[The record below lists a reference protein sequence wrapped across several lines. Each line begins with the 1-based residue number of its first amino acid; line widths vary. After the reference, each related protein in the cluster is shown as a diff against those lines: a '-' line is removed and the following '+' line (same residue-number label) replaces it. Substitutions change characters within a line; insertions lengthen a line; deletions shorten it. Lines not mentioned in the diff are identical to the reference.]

1 MKFLNFFKN
10 KKVFLPLLFLFIFIL
25 NFGLRI
31 INIAYPDNVVFDE
44 AHFAQYSAAYGSGKA
59 HIDIHPPLGKMI
71 LSIPLF
77 FKPPTSFLNTKFVE
91 YNFSNTTSAVSQTTR
106 TAYGFFPYQSLRI
119 TSVFIGALLI
129 AVIFLLVFFGTGM
142 LMPALLATFF
152 LTFEN
157 ALLLET
163 RLILIDG
170 SMLLFGFLGLLFL
183 FQKKKH
189 FILAGIFIGL
199 ALAVKL
205 TAIIFVLTGLFFL
218 FKANGEKKEDLK
230 NFLKFIFSV
239 GIIFLFISMV
249 VENIWI
255 SPQMHQNLFQETIAP
270 AFIKGQTTTL
280 SSTEKIIATHIPHSL
295 QSLLQTWVMQSLFSV
310 GSYTLTG
317 SGPTLILS
325 HWYVWPF
332 MGGIFSYYAPLTPGS
347 DLVLI
352 GNPFVWGIGLT
363 GLFIV
368 FFRFAKNWIKRKK
381 EEKEKKEGNF
391 VNTLT
396 FLCFTYLAIFV
407 VLIHRGTFLYH
418 YFPVF
423 IASVCIFS
431 VLFSK
436 FLEQKSNRAKFWWC
450 FSFCLITLVNFLIMS
465 PFTYGF
471 SIF

>member
-1 MKFLNFFKN
+1 MQFLNFFKN
-10 KKVFLPLLFLFIFIL
+10 KKVFLPFLFLFIFLL

-31 INIAYPDNVVFDE
+31 INVSYPNNVVFDE

-77 FKPPTSFLNTKFVE
+77 FKPATSFINTKFVE
-91 YNFSNTTSAVSQTTR
+91 YNFSNTTNDISQTPR

-119 TSVFIGALLI
+119 TSAFIGALLI
-129 AVIFLLVFFGTGM
+129 AIIFLLVFFGTGT
-142 LMPALLATFF
+142 LIPALLATFF

-157 ALLLET
+157 ALVLET

-183 FQKKKH
+183 FLKKKH

-205 TAIIFVLTGLFFL
+205 TAIIFVFTALFFL
-218 FKANGEKKEDLK
+218 LKEKKEKKEDLK
-230 NFLKFIFSV
+230 NFLKFILAV
-239 GIIFLFISMV
+239 GIVFLFISIV

-255 SPQMHQNLFQETIAP
+255 SPQIHQNLFQETITPFFVKEKA
-270 AFIKGQTTTL
+270 ITL
-280 SSTEKIIATHIPHSL
+280 SSSEKIIATNIPYSL
-295 QSLLQTWVMQSLFSV
+295 QSLLQLWIIQSLFSV

-317 SGPTLILS
+317 SGPTFILS

-332 MGGIFSYYAPLTPGS
+332 MGGVFSYYAPLASTA

-352 GNPFVWGIGLT
+352 GNPFVWGLGLA

-368 FFRFAKNWIKRKK
+368 LFRLVKNWIKRRKRR
-381 EEKEKKEGNF
+381 EDEKEGNF
-391 VNTLT
+391 VNTLA
-396 FLCFTYLAIFV
+396 FLCVAYLLTFAI
-407 VLIHRGTFLYH
+407 LIHRGTFLYH

-436 FLEQKSNRAKFWWC
+436 FLKKQSKRAKFWWC
-450 FSFCLITLVNFLIMS
+450 FSFCIITLMNFLIIS